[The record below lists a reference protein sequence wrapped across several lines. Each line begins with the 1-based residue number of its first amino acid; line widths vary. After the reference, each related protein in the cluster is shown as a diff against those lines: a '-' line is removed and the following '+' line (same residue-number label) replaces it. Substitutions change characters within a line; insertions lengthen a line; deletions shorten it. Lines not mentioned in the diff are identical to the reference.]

1 MDMNNNITY
10 TDLFTD
16 QLKED
21 FNNIKG
27 PVKRIYAVMT
37 FNTEFEL
44 GLSNKP
50 YVWINSGSTVT
61 LNGEEALS
69 LYINSD
75 VPMTK
80 IIDAESFEE
89 LNEKMIQMVN
99 NFKNP
104 KYVNNEIESRF
115 YE

>member
-1 MDMNNNITY
+1 MDMDNNNITY

-27 PVKRIYAVMT
+27 TVKRIYAVMT

-50 YVWINSGSTVT
+50 YEWINSGSTVT
-61 LNGEEALS
+61 LNGEEALG
-69 LYINSD
+69 LYIHSD

-89 LNEKMIQMVN
+89 LNEKMIEMTN

-104 KYVNNEIESRF
+104 FYVEKQLDSM
-115 YE
+115 YY

>member
-1 MDMNNNITY
+1 MNQDNVTY
-10 TDLFTD
+10 THLFTD
-16 QLKED
+16 DLKDAFE
-21 FNNIKG
+21 KKESSE
-27 PVKRIYAVMT
+27 KRVYAVMT

-50 YVWINSGSTVT
+50 YEWVNSGSTVT
-61 LNGEEALS
+61 VNGEEALG
-69 LYINSD
+69 LYVHSD

-89 LNEKMIQMVN
+89 LNEKMIEMTN

-104 KYVNNEIESRF
+104 FYVEKQLDSM
-115 YE
+115 YY

>member
-1 MDMNNNITY
+1 MNNNNNITY

-37 FNTEFEL
+37 FNTELEL

-50 YVWINSGSTVT
+50 YAWINSSSTVT
-61 LNGEEALS
+61 VNGKEALS
-69 LYINSD
+69 LYAHSD

-89 LNEKMIQMVN
+89 LNEKMIEMTN

-104 KYVNNEIESRF
+104 FYVEKQLDSM
-115 YE
+115 YY